1 MDKLKELLMR
11 YFSIGDSYAYN
22 LTRDKQAFVVGTMSL
37 DDFEEF
43 DEDVI
48 DDIVNY
54 LIKNGL
60 KISR

>member
-1 MDKLKELLMR
+1 MR

-60 KISR
+60 KISQ